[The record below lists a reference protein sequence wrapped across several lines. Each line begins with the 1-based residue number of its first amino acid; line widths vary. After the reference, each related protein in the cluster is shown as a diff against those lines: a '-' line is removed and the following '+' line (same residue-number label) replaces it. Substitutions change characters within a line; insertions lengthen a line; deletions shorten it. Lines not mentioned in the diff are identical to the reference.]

1 MMAWEQPAEGN
12 PVVAQ
17 TTVEVEGTPMVAAVS
32 LARGPGCP

>member
-17 TTVEVEGTPMVAAVS
+17 TTVEVEGAPMVAAVS